1 MTEFAFEIDPKVSFG
16 FDADGSVYLPSAPR
30 QEPQADD
37 SEPLPRWDHPSSDQ
51 VSTLAETIGKNANI
65 IPNVKIDMDGR
76 QKKNINLLA
85 RTLYVAGERMVAEA
99 IWNLWPEG
107 MNASGTVSNNITE
120 PTERGRV
127 FRAGL
132 RPPVSQIQAYM
143 RTEEFRTGMQLFG
156 IEVDESD
163 TGLTAE
169 QQGLLT
175 ILSNYADNRDLKRK
189 LGHAGIS
196 WAKYQVWLS
205 QPVFRSFHD
214 KLVGTA
220 LKQAIPMAQQQLA
233 AKMVAGDLT
242 AIKYGFE
249 VSGHHDPNG
258 KKQVDAQQLLAILLE
273 VIEEEVKDPNI
284 LRNIAAKA
292 QVRGIKAIEG

>member
-1 MTEFAFEIDPKVSFG
+1 MIEEHREVQFG
-16 FDADGSVYLPSAPR
+16 FDLDGAVYGYVPVPAEEPPAP
-30 QEPQADD
+30 D
-37 SEPLPRWDHPSSDQ
+37 SEPLPRWDQPSTDT
-51 VSTLAETIGKNANI
+51 VSTLAETIGKNASIVPKVELNI
-65 IPNVKIDMDGR
+65 DGR
-76 QKKNINLLA
+76 QKTNINLTA
-85 RTLYVAGERMVAEA
+85 RTLYVSGERMVAEA

-107 MNASGTVSNNITE
+107 LNASGKVSNNITE

-132 RPPVSQIQAYM
+132 RPPISQIQAYLG
-143 RTEEFRTGMQLFG
+143 TEEFRDGMSLFG

-189 LGHAGIS
+189 LAHAGIS

-205 QPVFRSFHD
+205 QPVFKSYYD
-214 KLVGTA
+214 KLVGNT
-220 LKQAIPMAQQQLA
+220 LKQAIPIAQQQLA
-233 AKMVAGDLT
+233 AKMAAGDLT

-258 KKQVDAQQLLAILLE
+258 KKQVDAQQLLTILLE
-273 VIEEEVKDPNI
+273 VIEEKVKDPNI
-284 LRNIAAKA
+284 LREIATAA
-292 QVRGIKAIEG
+292 QLRGIKAIEG